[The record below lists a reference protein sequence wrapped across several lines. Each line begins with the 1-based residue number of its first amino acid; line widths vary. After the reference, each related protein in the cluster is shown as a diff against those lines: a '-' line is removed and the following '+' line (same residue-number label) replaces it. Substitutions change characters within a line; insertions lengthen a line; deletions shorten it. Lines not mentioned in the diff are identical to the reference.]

1 MVVEAD
7 QYGQNLARLK
17 IHVINIILMLNLP
30 TQHSQ
35 RKGTKAL
42 EKSTPKP
49 RSALPPPPSTEEGD
63 SPQSDAAPP
72 HSTHLRKQSTP
83 RRHKPGNLA
92 LREIR
97 LYQKSTHLLI
107 RKAPFARLV
116 KQILLERHPFGA
128 EFRWQQASIECLQEA
143 AEAFLVC
150 FLSDAY
156 LCSIHAKRVTLMP
169 RDMHLIRR
177 LRGPNL

>member
-1 MVVEAD
+1 
-7 QYGQNLARLK
+7 
-17 IHVINIILMLNLP
+17 MLCTLLQDRGGKK
-30 TQHSQ
+30 T
-35 RKGTKAL
+35 KTLKAL
-42 EKSTPKP
+42 AKS
-49 RSALPPPPSTEEGD
+49 SAHTTGKPSTSKTATAKTTAETTQASE
-63 SPQSDAAPP
+63 PR
-72 HSTHLRKQSTP
+72 RKQATP
-83 RRHKPGNLA
+83 RRQRPGNLA

-97 LYQKSTHLLI
+97 MYQKSTHLLI

-128 EFRWQQASIECLQEA
+128 DFRWQKAAIECLQEA
-143 AEAFLVC
+143 SEAFLVC

-177 LRGPNL
+177 LRGPNI

>member
-1 MVVEAD
+1 M
-7 QYGQNLARLK
+7 
-17 IHVINIILMLNLP
+17 IIVFVLL
-30 TQHSQ
+30 QHSQ
-35 RKGTKAL
+35 RKGTKPL

-49 RSALPPPPSTEEGD
+49 LTVPPRPSAEEGNPPPSG
-63 SPQSDAAPP
+63 AAPP
-72 HSTHLRKQSTP
+72 PRSTHVRKQSTP

-107 RKAPFARLV
+107 RKAPFARLI

-128 EFRWQQASIECLQEA
+128 EFRWQQASIEGLQEA
-143 AEAFLVC
+143 AEACLVC

>member
-1 MVVEAD
+1 M
-7 QYGQNLARLK
+7 
-17 IHVINIILMLNLP
+17 
-30 TQHSQ
+30 
-35 RKGTKAL
+35 
-42 EKSTPKP
+42 EKSTPRP
-49 RSALPPPPSTEEGD
+49 RSAPAPPPSVGEED
-63 SPQSDAAPP
+63 STPSGGTA
-72 HSTHLRKQSTP
+72 HRSSHIRKQSTP

-97 LYQKSTHLLI
+97 LYQKSTNLLI

-116 KQILLERHPFGA
+116 KQILLERHPFGS